1 MSKLEKVEV
10 VEVYSKP
17 VVYKGCMNDKC
28 KKGRNKDG
36 SPKCECGLGY
46 IDRSFDA
53 FSIKADDENYYQL
66 RGWSTNKVKAGDT
79 IHGEIVERPY
89 KNKDGEDKVA
99 YDFNIAKPEDQAKA
113 ENEELKA
120 EIARMK
126 AENDKSKIETDDEI
140 IPF

>member
-1 MSKLEKVEV
+1 MQKLV
-10 VEVYSKP
+10 VVDVMSKP
-17 VVYKGCMNDKC
+17 VVYKGCINDKC

-46 IDRSFDA
+46 IDRQFDA

-66 RGWSTNKVKAGDT
+66 KGWSTNKVKAGD
-79 IHGEIVERPY
+79 EIVGTIEEREY
-89 KNKDGEDKVA
+89 TNKEGEKKTA
-99 YDFNIAKPEDQAKA
+99 YDFIIAKPEDKFQA

-120 EIARMK
+120 ELARLK
-126 AENDKSKIETDDEI
+126 AQSDKPAAEIDESD